1 MRALFA
7 AVIAAACAIA
17 FAFLLLPIVAIF
29 VHVPLGD
36 LLSALGSGV
45 TRDALVV
52 SLKTSAIAHALV
64 LLVGT
69 PVAYLLG
76 RRRFPGRG
84 VVLTLVEL
92 PLVLPPA
99 VAGVGLI
106 AAFGPGG
113 TRSDWM
119 MWICGKRPGL
129 PIQYPCAPSAG
140 RSSTSQP
147 NTRQ

>member
-1 MRALFA
+1 
-7 AVIAAACAIA
+7 
-17 FAFLLLPIVAIF
+17 
-29 VHVPLGD
+29 LGD

-99 VAGVGLI
+99 VAGIGLI
-106 AAFGPGG
+106 AAFGRFGLLGG
-113 TRSDWM
+113 TLNSFGVRL
-119 MWICGKRPGL
+119 GL
-129 PIQYPCAPSAG
+129 TQAAVVIAVAYVSSPLYVRQALATFEGIDPDLVAASHTLGAG
-140 RSSTSQP
+140 RARTFF
-147 NTRQ
+147 